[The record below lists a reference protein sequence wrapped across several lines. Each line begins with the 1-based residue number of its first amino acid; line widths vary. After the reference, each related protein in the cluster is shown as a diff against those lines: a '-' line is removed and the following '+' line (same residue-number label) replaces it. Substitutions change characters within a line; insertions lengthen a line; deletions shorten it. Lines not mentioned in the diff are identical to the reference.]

1 MLAFVKFHKTFLF
14 FIFKLSLRIKIQLPS
29 SVVRMK
35 FINQIN
41 TRDKTSEEALLRKF
55 SLTGDLEALGE
66 LYSEYMHL
74 VYGVCLK
81 YLKNRDD
88 SKDAVMHIFE
98 KLIIEI
104 PRQKIENFRSWL
116 YVVTKNYCLMQLRS
130 QKSSDEK
137 ALEWMT
143 DPVIFMENTTFL
155 HPIDEDDSITDKAL
169 EDCIKKLKDEQK
181 ECINQFYYQNRCY
194 NEIAVNLHLEEKKVK
209 SYLQNAKRNLKLCLE
224 EKHVRE

>member
-1 MLAFVKFHKTFLF
+1 
-14 FIFKLSLRIKIQLPS
+14 
-29 SVVRMK
+29 MK
-35 FINQIN
+35 FTGRTNN
-41 TRDKTSEEALLRKF
+41 NDKKSEEVLLREF
-55 SLTGDLEALGE
+55 SATGDLEALGE

-81 YLKNRDD
+81 YLKNPDD

-98 KLIIEI
+98 KLIVEI

-130 QKSSDEK
+130 QKAFDEK
-137 ALEWMT
+137 AHEWMT
-143 DPVIFMENTTFL
+143 ETIIFMENDTDL
-155 HPIDEDDSITDKAL
+155 HPIDKETDKDKAL
-169 EDCIKKLKDEQK
+169 EDCIQRLKDKQK

-194 NEIAVNLHLEEKKVK
+194 NEIAENLHLEEKEVK
-209 SYLQNAKRNLKLCLE
+209 SYLQNAKRNLKICLE